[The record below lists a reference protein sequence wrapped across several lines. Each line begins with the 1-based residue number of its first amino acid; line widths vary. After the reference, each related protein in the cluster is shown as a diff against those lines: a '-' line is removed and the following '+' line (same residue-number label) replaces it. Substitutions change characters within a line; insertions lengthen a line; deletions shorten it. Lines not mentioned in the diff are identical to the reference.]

1 MYGNERWMMNTIRD
15 TMTVDVI
22 TVIEDQSL
30 EDIVKTM
37 ADKNISCVVVVKGE
51 RPIGIITER
60 DLVKRVLYKREDM
73 AKIKAKDV
81 MTSPV
86 ISISPDIQF
95 GDALSVMESNKLR
108 RLVVVEDDS
117 LAGVVTNTDIV
128 SKTRSINNYNKKL
141 EFYQNIQTYFIFIF
155 FLFIVVYFVVQFLL

>member
-1 MYGNERWMMNTIRD
+1 MNTIRD